1 MFKKILL
8 IIGSVFIGLNLG
20 MISCASPVYI
30 ILGFAISG
38 DTSTEI
44 VSFAVYGLITAVIS
58 GIATYI
64 YTYKKRRE
72 HEPLSPYVMSL
83 AWSFFAGA
91 VIAVCALFIYSGY
104 AQYRI

>member
-1 MFKKILL
+1 MFKKVLLL
-8 IIGSVFIGLNLG
+8 IGSIFTGLNLG
-20 MISCASPVYI
+20 IIACASPVYI
-30 ILGFAISG
+30 ILGFAFSG

-44 VSFAVYGLITAVIS
+44 TSFTVYAVITAVIS

-64 YTYKKRRE
+64 YTYKKKRE
-72 HEPLSPYVMSL
+72 HEELSPYVMSL

-91 VIAVCALFIYSGY
+91 VIAACALFIYSGY